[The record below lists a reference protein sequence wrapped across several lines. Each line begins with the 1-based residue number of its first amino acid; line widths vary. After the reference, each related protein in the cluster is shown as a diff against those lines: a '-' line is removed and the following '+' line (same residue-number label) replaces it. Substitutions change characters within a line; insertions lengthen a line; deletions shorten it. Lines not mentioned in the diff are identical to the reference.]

1 MLKDDNL
8 KLAEFL
14 IKAGFDRNL
23 SDLSREEE
31 KELLFHCLCVFN
43 VLEHHK
49 NILPES
55 LRMSVDNHAWLLLNN
70 IATEYNLLPRV
81 YTYHNFVKVFESSEN
96 TIPNK
101 SCKEFWLPKDNI
113 EKVEVMRNEQCYITL
128 HTYKGEAFF
137 VTDDLV
143 PFHYV
148 GELLAELLPLI
159 DASIKA
165 EGGSASEV
173 GSVKGDS
180 FNTK

>member
-1 MLKDDNL
+1 MLKDDDL

-14 IKAGFDRNL
+14 IKAGFDKEL
-23 SDLSREEE
+23 SDLSREEA

-49 NILPES
+49 NTLPGS
-55 LRMSVDNHAWLLLNN
+55 LRMSVDSHAGLLLNN
-70 IATEYNLLPRV
+70 IAKEYSLLPKV
-81 YTYHNFVKVFESSEN
+81 YAYHNFVKVFESSEN
-96 TIPNK
+96 TIPNE
-101 SCKEFWLPKDNI
+101 SCKEFWLPKDNV
-113 EKVEVMRNEQCYITL
+113 EKVEVKRDEQCYIRL

-137 VTDDLV
+137 VTNELI

-148 GELLAELLPLI
+148 GELLSELLPLI
-159 DASIKA
+159 DTSIKV

-180 FNTK
+180 FNT